1 MSNDYSP
8 ELDLYYHQDVTEHDV
23 SVTAETWITQVSH
36 RIRFHRY
43 TMLQAVNSRWKLLVY
58 LQPNSTVISFTS
70 PEDDTRNY
78 YIDVT

>member
-1 MSNDYSP
+1 MGNDNSP

-23 SVTAETWITQVSH
+23 SVTAETRIMQVSH
-36 RIRFHRY
+36 SIRFNPY

-58 LQPNSTVISFTS
+58 LQPNSTIISFTS
-70 PEDDTRNY
+70 PDDTRNC